1 MELYYAPLACSL
13 AARIV
18 AHEAE
23 IPLELRQVEV
33 FARTL
38 TETGASYGDVA
49 PLGLVPALRL
59 DDGSLLT
66 EVSAVVQYLADLR
79 PEAGLAPPWGT
90 LDRYRLVEWL
100 SFVATEVHKK
110 VVWQLFNRGVP
121 EASRAHAREVAPR
134 VFDHLARHLAA
145 RDYLVAD
152 RFTAADAYLVWALH
166 LARFTGLDPGADR
179 PALTAY
185 VRRQRA
191 RPSVAQLLAEET
203 PQAIAAMARQPE

>member
-18 AHEAE
+18 AHEAG
-23 IPLELRQVEV
+23 IPLALRRVEL

-38 TETGASYGDVA
+38 TETGASYADVS
-49 PLGLVPALRL
+49 PLGLVPALRI

-100 SFVATEVHKK
+100 SFVATELHKK
-110 VVWQLFNRGVP
+110 VVWPLHNRGVP
-121 EASRAHAREVAPR
+121 DAARAHAREIAPR

-145 RDYLVAD
+145 RDHLVAD
-152 RFTAADAYLVWALH
+152 RFTAADAYLLWALH
-166 LARFTGLDPGADR
+166 LARLAGLDPGADR

-191 RPSVAQLLAEET
+191 RASVSQLLAEET
-203 PQAIAAMARQPE
+203 PQALAAMACRPA